1 MKKLSIS
8 EAKNKLPGI
17 IHEVEMGESI
27 QLTRH
32 GQPAALIISIEEYRL
47 LVSRRKSFSDA
58 IASFRDGLS
67 KDSFIEDDILTDL
80 RAKDQGR
87 EVLL

>member
-58 IASFRDGLS
+58 IASFRDGLNFTVFNWSGFKRLNAS
-67 KDSFIEDDILTDL
+67 KPKI
-80 RAKDQGR
+80 R
-87 EVLL
+87 

>member
-32 GQPAALIISIEEYRL
+32 GQPAVWILSIEEYQL
-47 LVSRRKSFSDA
+47 LISRRKSFSDA
-58 IASFRDGLS
+58 IATFRDGLS

-80 RAKDQGR
+80 RAKDPGR

>member
-8 EAKNKLPGI
+8 EAKNKLPRI
-17 IHEVEMGESI
+17 IHDVEMGESI

-32 GQPAALIISIEEYRL
+32 GQPAALIISIAYQL

-80 RAKDQGR
+80 RATDPGR